1 MMNRSLRIL
10 NIEDSEQD
18 VALITRHLSRA
29 GYVLISERVE
39 SPEAMKAAL
48 ETREWDVILC
58 DYSMPHFDALSAL
71 ALLKEMKLEVPF
83 IIISGTVGE
92 EVAVEAMRA
101 GAQDYLMKDNLVR
114 LVPAIERELY
124 EAENRRERRRAEE
137 ERAKLILQIE
147 SQRQRLNNIV
157 ANVPGI
163 VWEAWSE
170 PNLEKQRINFV
181 SNYVETMLGYSLEEW
196 LSIPNFWLSIV
207 HPDDKEQLEQVAFA
221 DFASKSNTL
230 EFRWIARDG
239 RVLWAKSNSAVITDD
254 EGQPVGLRGVT
265 IDITERKQA
274 EAAIKE
280 AEERYRSIFENAIEG
295 IFQSTADGRFISVNP
310 AMARILGYES
320 PEELIA
326 DRTDISIQHY
336 VDPNSRAE
344 LKRMLAKQGIVV
356 GYECEVYR
364 KDRSKIWVIENI
376 RVICDQ
382 NGTLLHYEGSI
393 EDITERKT
401 LEDQLRQSQKLEAV
415 GMLAGGIAHDFN
427 NLLTAITGYS
437 ALTLM
442 QLKAEDPLR
451 QNIEEVKK
459 AADRA
464 AALTR
469 QLLAF
474 SRKQVLQLRILNLN
488 EVISELE
495 KMLQRLIGE
504 DIRLR
509 TVLEADLGA
518 IKGDPGQIEQ
528 IIMNLAV
535 NARDAM
541 PQGGNLTIETRNVYL
556 DENYARHHIAVNPG
570 PYVLLAV
577 SDNGLGMDE
586 KIREHIF
593 EPFFTTK
600 EKGKGTGLGLPTVYG
615 IVNQLGGNIWVYSE
629 VGHGTT
635 FKIYLPRTDEDAHEY
650 KRSADTEKALQGEET
665 IVLAEDE
672 EMVRKLAR
680 RVLEIYG
687 YQVLEVANGGAAILV
702 CERHKGPIHLLITDV
717 IMPEMSG
724 VELATRLTRLH
735 PEMKVLYMSG
745 YTDNNIAHRGVL
757 DEDANFIQKPFSTDA
772 LARKVREILDALR
785 RFPSG

>member
-1 MMNRSLRIL
+1 MNRSLRIL

-29 GYVLISERVE
+29 GYVLTSERVE
-39 SPEAMKAAL
+39 TPEAMKAAL
-48 ETREWDVILC
+48 ETRKWDVILC

-170 PNLEKQRINFV
+170 PNPEKQRINFV

-207 HPDDKEQLEQVAFA
+207 HPDDKEQTEQVAFA
-221 DFASKSNTL
+221 DFASGKSNTL

-254 EGQPVGLRGVT
+254 EDQPVGLRGVT
-265 IDITERKQA
+265 IDITEHKQA
-274 EAAIKE
+274 EVAIKE

-504 DIRLR
+504 DIGLR

-541 PQGGNLTIETRNVYL
+541 PQGGKLTIETRNVYL
-556 DENYARHHIAVNPG
+556 DEDYAKHHIAVNPG

-586 KIREHIF
+586 KIRAHIF

-600 EKGKGTGLGLPTVYG
+600 EKGKGTGLGLSTVYG

-629 VGHGTT
+629 VGQGTT
-635 FKIYLPRTDEDAHEY
+635 FKIYLPRTDEGAHEY
-650 KRSADTEKALQGEET
+650 KRSADTEKALQGVET

-757 DEDANFIQKPFSTDA
+757 DEGENFIQKPFSTDA
-772 LARKVREILDALR
+772 LARKVREILDAPR
-785 RFPSG
+785 RFPGR